1 MSKRPSEDNVIY
13 ANFGA
18 RTRVDDASQTGA
30 PARVEEAKPTYSAAA
45 MRVHN
50 AAVRQ
55 TDVGRVKRGR
65 DYASNGH
72 VLDLTAFHGGMRA
85 DVVGSQNDP
94 FSVEMRLP
102 RRSKTEIDMAV
113 SLLARLPGSA
123 EKAGR
128 GEYPD
133 EVLDVLVAESP
144 DEVRFFCDCPD
155 GAEVC
160 KHAVALA
167 DRAARAIDADPV
179 LILTMRQVSLTALE
193 NRKRFEAQAQVRE
206 NAEPGSQY
214 FWAGRDLPALPG
226 PKRAPMIEDSDLD
239 LLHRAMQ
246 TISFTN
252 IDQLRA
258 VSDIEDVY
266 DMLTRD

>member
-13 ANFGA
+13 ANFRSGS
-18 RTRVDDASQTGA
+18 RVDSADKVA
-30 PARVEEAKPTYSAAA
+30 PPVRESTQLSYSAPA
-45 MRVHN
+45 MRVNN

-65 DYASNGH
+65 EYAQRGH

-85 DVVGSQNDP
+85 AVVGSQNDP
-94 FSVEMRLP
+94 FEVEMRLP
-102 RRSKTEIDMAV
+102 KRSQGDIDAAV
-113 SLLARLPGSA
+113 GILARQPGAA
-123 EKAGR
+123 EKANR

-133 EVLDVLVAESP
+133 EVLDVLIADSP
-144 DEVRFFCDCPD
+144 EEIRFFCDCPD
-155 GAEVC
+155 GAQVC

-167 DRAARAIDADPV
+167 DRAARLIDADPV

-193 NRKRFEAQAQVRE
+193 QRKRYESEAQIRE

-214 FWAGRDLPALPG
+214 FWSGRDLPGLPR
-226 PKRAPMIEDSDLD
+226 PRLAPMIEDSDLD

-266 DMLTRD
+266 DMLTRE